1 MDGSFQNIIDKTKRR
16 SIQFFGGSSV
26 ETQTR
31 ADAMKK
37 MLGLLD
43 TFVEKRHFDDDPGG
57 FKNMVNAFN
66 QK

>member
-1 MDGSFQNIIDKTKRR
+1 
-16 SIQFFGGSSV
+16 
-26 ETQTR
+26 
-31 ADAMKK
+31 MKK